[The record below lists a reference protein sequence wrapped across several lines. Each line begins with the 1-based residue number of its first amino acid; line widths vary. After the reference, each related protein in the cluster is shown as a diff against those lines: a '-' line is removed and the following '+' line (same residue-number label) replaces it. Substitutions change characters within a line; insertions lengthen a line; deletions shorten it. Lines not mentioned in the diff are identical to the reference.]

1 MDAEQDFVEEDGA
14 MLSVEPTRAVAPS
27 IAIVPDPSPAPRP
40 ERLSHE
46 GRYALVEPLDP
57 DAHATALYAAS
68 HGDPERERI
77 WEYLPYGPF
86 ASEGEFRAH
95 LNAQAAGEDPLFF
108 TIRPRASDRP
118 EGIASLMSIE
128 PDHRSIEIGHIW
140 LGPGLQRTPAA
151 TEALF
156 LLIAHALDDLGYRR
170 MEWKC
175 NAANAASRAAAC
187 RLGFIHEGVFYQHR
201 IFKGMNRDTA
211 WFSILDH
218 EWPALRANFETWL
231 DPANFTEGGQQHNS
245 LGDLNR
251 ALTVARVGG

>member
-1 MDAEQDFVEEDGA
+1 MFLA
-14 MLSVEPTRAVAPS
+14 EPTRVAAPS
-27 IAIVPDPSPAPRP
+27 VAAVPDSSPAPRP
-40 ERLSHE
+40 QRVHHE
-46 GRYALVEPLDP
+46 GRYAHVEPLDP
-57 DAHATALYAAS
+57 VNHAGALFAAS
-68 HGDPERERI
+68 HRDPQRERI
-77 WEYLPYGPF
+77 WDYLPYGPF
-86 ASEGEFRAH
+86 GSEGEFRAH
-95 LNAQAAGEDPLFF
+95 LNAQAASEDPLFF
-108 TIRPRASDRP
+108 AIRPRASDQV
-118 EGIASLMSIE
+118 EGVASLMTIE

-140 LGPGLQRTPAA
+140 LGPDLQRTPAA

-231 DPANFTEGGQQHNS
+231 DPANFDEAGKQRRS

-251 ALTVARVGG
+251 ALTASRVDG

>member
-1 MDAEQDFVEEDGA
+1 MPGTASA
-14 MLSVEPTRAVAPS
+14 SEPVRDTPPS
-27 IAIVPDPSPAPRP
+27 IDSVPDPSPSPRP
-40 ERLSHE
+40 ERAVHE
-46 GRYALVEPLDP
+46 GRYARVEPLKVVT
-57 DAHATALYAAS
+57 HAADLVAAG
-68 HGDPERERI
+68 HGDETRRRI
-77 WEYLPYGPF
+77 WDYLPYGPF
-86 ASEGEFRAH
+86 ATEAELRAH
-95 LNAQAAGEDPLFF
+95 LTAQAASEDPLFF
-108 TIRPRASDRP
+108 VIRPRGSNRA
-118 EGIASLMSIE
+118 EGIASLMTIE

-140 LGPGLQRTPAA
+140 LGPDLQRTPAA

-156 LLIAHALDDLGYRR
+156 LLIAHAIDDLGYRR

-201 IFKGMNRDTA
+201 IIKGMNRDMA

-231 DPANFTEGGQQHNS
+231 DPANFDEEGEQRRS

-251 ALTVARVGG
+251 ALTAARAG